1 MKQLAQP
8 SRLYKG
14 LFLLNPDAHDQIY
27 GPTQRSAIAQLVE
40 LYAPPQTAQSIAADP
55 TILHEAEII
64 FSGWGMP
71 RMDEA
76 FLVHTPNLKAVFYG
90 AGSIKA
96 CTTDAFWARNIPIT
110 SSYAANAVPVAEFT
124 LAQILL
130 CLKQTWQYAFA
141 LKRDQAYG
149 ATFPLAG
156 AYGSTVGIISL
167 GMIGRLVCR
176 HLQRFDVQ
184 VIAYD
189 PFVNTADAAALGVEL
204 CPLDE
209 IFQRADVVSLHT
221 PWLPETVGLI
231 TGAHLAAM
239 KTGATFIN
247 TARGAVVRE
256 AELITVLQQR
266 PDLLAVLDVTYP
278 EPPVAGSPLYT
289 LPNVVLTP
297 HIAGSLG
304 AEGQRMGQLVVAE
317 LQRFLAGEPLQWAIS
332 QEQAAVMA

>member
-1 MKQLAQP
+1 MTNLTQTP
-8 SRLYKG
+8 RSYKG
-14 LFLLNPDAHDQIY
+14 IFLLNADAYGLIY
-27 GPTQRSAIAQLVE
+27 GPAQRSAIEQVID

-55 TILHEAEII
+55 TILHDAELI

-76 FLVHTPNLKAVFYG
+76 FLAHAPKLKAVFYG

-96 CTTDAFWARNIPIT
+96 CTTDAFWVRDIPIT
-110 SSYAANAVPVAEFT
+110 SSYAANAIPVAEFT

-130 CLKQTWQYAFA
+130 CLKKTWQYAFA
-141 LKRDQAYG
+141 VKQNQAYG
-149 ATFPLAG
+149 VHFPLAG

-167 GMIGRLVCR
+167 GMIGRMVCR
-176 HLQRFDVQ
+176 HLQRFDVK
-184 VIAYD
+184 VIAYE
-189 PFVNTADAAALGVEL
+189 PFVDATAATTLGVEL
-204 CPLDE
+204 CTLDE

-221 PWLPETVGLI
+221 PWLPETVGMI
-231 TGAHLAAM
+231 TGAHLASM
-239 KTGATFIN
+239 KAGATFIN

-256 AELITVLQQR
+256 AEMIAVLQAR
-266 PDLLAVLDVTYP
+266 SDLLAVLDVTYP
-278 EPPVAGSPLYT
+278 EPPVADSLLYT

-304 AEGQRMGQLVVAE
+304 QECQRMGQLVVDE

-332 QEQAAVMA
+332 RTQAAVMA